1 MSHGSGIK
9 RVRPAAA
16 VLLSAVLAAALAVV
30 FIACDSGADASGGT
44 PAVRP
49 AAVAPATPAE
59 DAGLLGT
66 TEMNGFLRPMHYT
79 AVDGDTWE
87 SIAAH
92 FRMTPEILKSFNE
105 PVSVVAGQVVDL
117 RGVAVP
123 QPGAGGSVTGKD
135 EEGRLLYRTST
146 GDTPAGIASR
156 YGVPLYELRMANL
169 NLLTGGEWIP
179 PAGTT
184 VTIPNPSG
192 D

>member
-9 RVRPAAA
+9 CVRPAAS
-16 VLLSAVLAAALAVV
+16 VLLSAVLAATLAIVL
-30 FIACDSGADASGGT
+30 IACDSGADAPVGI

-49 AAVAPATPAE
+49 AAVAPATPEE
-59 DAGLLGT
+59 DAGLLGA

-87 SIAAH
+87 GIAAH
-92 FRMTPEILKSFNE
+92 FRMTPEILRSFNE
-105 PVSVVAGQVVDL
+105 GVTVAAGQVIDL

-123 QPGAGGSVTGKD
+123 QPGAGGSVTGQD
-135 EEGRLLYRTST
+135 QQGRLLYRTGA

-156 YGVPLYELRMANL
+156 YGVPLYALRMANL

-179 PAGTT
+179 PAGTI
-184 VTIPNPSG
+184 VTIPNQPS